1 MKAKAGN
8 RNGTERRGGKTPETP
23 RISESE
29 WRVMRV
35 LWDRG
40 PSTANETLEVVE
52 PETQWKPKTVQT
64 LLKRLVQK
72 GVLPYEKRGREF
84 VFHQDMSNQT
94 ETSHGVNDD
103 ARLIKALAA
112 DVDELAPFLSRFVER
127 EKLSAREI
135 DELRK
140 ILDRV
145 RK

>member
-72 GVLPYEKRGREF
+72 GVLSYEKRGREF
-84 VFHQDMSNQT
+84 VFHPVASEDECEYAVSRNFLLRFFD
-94 ETSHGVNDD
+94 G
-103 ARLIKALAA
+103 
-112 DVDELAPFLSRFVER
+112 ELAPFLSRFVER

>member
-1 MKAKAGN
+1 M
-8 RNGTERRGGKTPETP
+8 E
-23 RISESE
+23 
-29 WRVMRV
+29 VMRV

-40 PSTANETLEVVE
+40 PSTANETLAVVE

-72 GVLPYEKRGREF
+72 GVLSYEKRGREF
-84 VFHQDMSNQT
+84 VFHT
-94 ETSHGVNDD
+94 EASEEECEHAVSRNFLSRFFGG
-103 ARLIKALAA
+103 
-112 DVDELAPFLSRFVER
+112 ELAPFLSRFVER
-127 EKLSAREI
+127 EKLSAREV